1 MSQATVLYDVPG
13 PRARRRNRVL
23 TAVFTVAFAALV
35 ALVAWKLGQKDQ
47 WAAQKWKPFL
57 QADTSQLD
65 AHGPLHVDPYPNT
78 DAPGQRPEC
87 SAGNEPYSDT
97 HATIGNPT
105 ENVGTKTEITHRT
118 TG

>member
-1 MSQATVLYDVPG
+1 VPSQ
-13 PRARRRNRVL
+13 
-23 TAVFTVAFAALV
+23 
-35 ALVAWKLGQKDQ
+35 
-47 WAAQKWKPFL
+47 KPFL

-78 DAPGQRPEC
+78 DAPGERPEC

-118 TG
+118 TGG